1 MKDALWREKTLDLQR
16 EASESSVM
24 LLLHKVSIRLEDIAF
39 NSFRKQSKSQ
49 HFAKTSEHVSVVWSE
64 LLFIDTKLD
73 LVKVSVSV
81 EAKSLIGEN
90 ILLKFIVSLRPNA
103 DL

>member
-1 MKDALWREKTLDLQR
+1 MW
-16 EASESSVM
+16 
-24 LLLHKVSIRLEDIAF
+24 LLHKVSIRLEDIAF

-49 HFAKTSEHVSVVWSE
+49 HFARTSEHVSVVWSE

-81 EAKSLIGEN
+81 EANPLIGEN
-90 ILLKFIVSLRPNA
+90 VLLKFIVSLRPNA

>member
-1 MKDALWREKTLDLQR
+1 
-16 EASESSVM
+16 M

-39 NSFRKQSKSQ
+39 NSLRKQSKSQ
-49 HFAKTSEHVSVVWSE
+49 HFARTSEHVSVVWYE

-81 EAKSLIGEN
+81 EANPLIGEN
-90 ILLKFIVSLRPNA
+90 VLLKFTVTLRPNA

>member
-1 MKDALWREKTLDLQR
+1 
-16 EASESSVM
+16 M
-24 LLLHKVSIRLEDIAF
+24 LLLHKVSIRLEDIAL

-73 LVKVSVSV
+73 LVKMSVPV
-81 EAKSLIGEN
+81 EANSLIGEN
-90 ILLKFIVSLRPNA
+90 VLLKFIVSLRPNA

>member
-1 MKDALWREKTLDLQR
+1 
-16 EASESSVM
+16 M

-39 NSFRKQSKSQ
+39 NSFRKQSKYQ

-81 EAKSLIGEN
+81 EANPLIGEN
-90 ILLKFIVSLRPNA
+90 VLLKFIVSLRPNA

>member
-1 MKDALWREKTLDLQR
+1 
-16 EASESSVM
+16 M

-49 HFAKTSEHVSVVWSE
+49 HFAKTSEHVSVVCSE
-64 LLFIDTKLD
+64 LLFMDTKLD

-90 ILLKFIVSLRPNA
+90 ICLNS
-103 DL
+103 